1 MLKMTPEFLLEKAA
15 LEQAV
20 LRYCEAVDKLS
31 DLDFMMEN
39 FTEDAVLDL
48 TGLQLP
54 RFEGHSEIRAFYE
67 NVFKDMSHHMHLL
80 SNFQVKELSGDTA
93 RIYAYIGGMGRSHSG
108 LDVQVY
114 VYYDLSLRKVNGTWK
129 IAHFY
134 EAPKLPMPDSV
145 TAVHKKN

>member
-1 MLKMTPEFLLEKAA
+1 MKITTEYLIEKAA

-31 DLDFMMEN
+31 ELDFMMEN

-54 RFEGHSEIRAFYE
+54 AFKGHADIRQFYT

-80 SNFQVKELSGDTA
+80 SNFQVKKLEGDSA
-93 RIYAYIGGMGRSHSG
+93 DIYAYVVGMGRSVSG
-108 LDVQVY
+108 IDVQVY
-114 VYYDLSLRKVNGTWK
+114 VYYDLSLRKVDGTWK
-129 IAHFY
+129 ISHFY

-145 TAVHKKN
+145 TAVHKKS